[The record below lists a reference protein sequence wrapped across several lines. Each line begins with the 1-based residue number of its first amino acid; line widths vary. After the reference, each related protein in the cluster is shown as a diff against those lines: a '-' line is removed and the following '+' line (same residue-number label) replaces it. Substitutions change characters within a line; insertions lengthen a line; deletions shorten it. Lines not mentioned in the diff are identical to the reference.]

1 MSNSPAL
8 PKRVDEAATEL
19 PPAISQLR
27 RRLASVAAPTELN
40 LSQLGTLA
48 RLSRQGPMS
57 AAQLA
62 RAESMKPQSMG
73 AILGSLERSGL
84 VGRQPHAT
92 DRRQVAFSL
101 TAAGREAIR
110 QRSSAKRAWLL
121 AAIARLEP
129 HEQQSLLDAIRVIK
143 RLAES

>member
-1 MSNSPAL
+1 MSKPPSL
-8 PKRVDEAATEL
+8 PKRVDDAASEL
-19 PPAISQLR
+19 PLAISQLR

-48 RLSRQGPMS
+48 RLARQGAMS

-62 RAESMKPQSMG
+62 RAESMRPQSMG

-84 VGRQPHAT
+84 VGRQPHPT

-101 TAAGREAIR
+101 TAAGQEAIR
-110 QRSSAKRAWLL
+110 QRSSAKRDWLL

-129 HEQQSLLDAIRVIK
+129 GEQSSLVDAIRVIK